1 METLQWTMLV
11 GLLAMLLYVLWHR
24 MRASFG
30 KGVPPPVAADWEG
43 EGALWSS
50 GVVDIHL
57 RVERAGEVTL
67 SVHMD
72 NHDNAVH
79 EGALEV
85 ASTRGAWRCQMAQ
98 NASLCAWRARV
109 TARSGGCSAR
119 AEPHMRSGM
128 SMPSMAMPLETV
140 SLTKAVKP
148 SRA

>member
-1 METLQWTMLV
+1 MVTLQWTMLV

-43 EGALWSS
+43 EGALWAK

-57 RVERAGEVTL
+57 CVVRDGEVTL

-72 NHDNAVH
+72 DHDTTVH

-85 ASTRGAWRCQMAQ
+85 GVHAWSVAVPDDTDRVIVRMACEGHRTERRLQ
-98 NASLCAWRARV
+98 RKS
-109 TARSGGCSAR
+109 
-119 AEPHMRSGM
+119 
-128 SMPSMAMPLETV
+128 
-140 SLTKAVKP
+140 
-148 SRA
+148 

>member
-1 METLQWTMLV
+1 MQTLQWTMLV

-43 EGALWSS
+43 EGAMWSD

-57 RVERAGEVTL
+57 RVFRTGEVAL

-72 NHDNAVH
+72 DQDVLVH

-85 ASTRGAWRCQMAQ
+85 GVHAWSVAVPDGTERVIVRMACEGHRTERR
-98 NASLCAWRARV
+98 LKRK
-109 TARSGGCSAR
+109 G
-119 AEPHMRSGM
+119 
-128 SMPSMAMPLETV
+128 
-140 SLTKAVKP
+140 
-148 SRA
+148 

>member
-43 EGALWSS
+43 EGVLWSN

-57 RVERAGEVTL
+57 RVLRTGEVAL

-72 NHDNAVH
+72 DQDVSVH
-79 EGALEV
+79 EGALKAGVHAWSV
-85 ASTRGAWRCQMAQ
+85 AVPDGTE
-98 NASLCAWRARV
+98 RV
-109 TARSGGCSAR
+109 TVR
-119 AEPHMRSGM
+119 
-128 SMPSMAMPLETV
+128 MACEGHRTERRLQP
-140 SLTKAVKP
+140 KC
-148 SRA
+148 

>member
-11 GLLAMLLYVLWHR
+11 GLLGMLLYVLWHR

-57 RVERAGEVTL
+57 RVVRAGEVTL
-67 SVHMD
+67 NVHMD
-72 NHDNAVH
+72 DHNTLVH

-85 ASTRGAWRCQMAQ
+85 G
-98 NASLCAWRARV
+98 V
-109 TARSGGCSAR
+109 HARSVAVPDGTESVTIR
-119 AEPHMRSGM
+119 
-128 SMPSMAMPLETV
+128 MACEGHRTERRLQ
-140 SLTKAVKP
+140 LKG
-148 SRA
+148 

>member
-1 METLQWTMLV
+1 MVTLQWTMLV

-43 EGALWSS
+43 EGALWAK

-57 RVERAGEVTL
+57 CVVRDGEVTL

-72 NHDNAVH
+72 GHDTTVH

-85 ASTRGAWRCQMAQ
+85 GVHAWSVAVPDDADRVVVRMACEGHRTERRLQ
-98 NASLCAWRARV
+98 RKS
-109 TARSGGCSAR
+109 
-119 AEPHMRSGM
+119 
-128 SMPSMAMPLETV
+128 
-140 SLTKAVKP
+140 
-148 SRA
+148 

>member
-43 EGALWSS
+43 EGALWSG

-57 RVERAGEVTL
+57 RVLRTGEVTL

-72 NHDNAVH
+72 DHDTAVH
-79 EGALEV
+79 EGALEAGVHAWSV
-85 ASTRGAWRCQMAQ
+85 AVPDGTE
-98 NASLCAWRARV
+98 RV
-109 TARSGGCSAR
+109 TVR
-119 AEPHMRSGM
+119 
-128 SMPSMAMPLETV
+128 MACEGHRTERRL
-140 SLTKAVKP
+140 KRKG
-148 SRA
+148 